1 MHTKWATVGAIAML
15 DLNQM
20 ALFVQVVQAGSF
32 AEASRRLG
40 MPPTTLS
47 RQVAQLED
55 TLQARLLQRTTRKL
69 TLTDAGR
76 TLFDQCAAQ
85 IDALNNA
92 ASQLAGDNQAPKGP
106 IRVAASAGFFDFFPM
121 EWVTEFLDSYP
132 GVQLEFVLS
141 DAMADFIGEGIDVA
155 FRGSAELPDSSLVA
169 RKVASGYLTLA
180 ASPAYLAARGTP
192 RTVDDLAAH
201 DCIRAV
207 GQSGPTTWR
216 LVGPDGPVQVAV
228 SGRFSASTGPAQ
240 KKAALGGLGICLL
253 PMGSLQ
259 DSLQSGTLVP
269 VLPGVASSVGNLYV
283 VYPSRRHVPRAVTAF
298 VEMTVRRLAGLIQ
311 PTLTGSGGQS
321 TP

>member
-1 MHTKWATVGAIAML
+1 ML

-55 TLQARLLQRTTRKL
+55 ALQTRLLQRTTRKL

-76 TLFDQCAAQ
+76 TLFDQSAAQ
-85 IDALNNA
+85 IEALQSA
-92 ASQLAGDNQAPKGP
+92 ASQLAGEHQAPKGS
-106 IRVAASAGFFDFFPM
+106 IRVAASAGFFDFYEI
-121 EWVTEFLDSYP
+121 EWVAEFLAAYP

-169 RKVASGYLTLA
+169 RKVASGYLALA

-192 RTVDDLAAH
+192 RTVEDLAAH
-201 DCIRAV
+201 DCIRTV
-207 GQSGPTTWR
+207 GQAGPTTWR
-216 LVGPDGPVQVAV
+216 LNGPDGPSPVAV
-228 SGRFSASTGPAQ
+228 SGRFSATTGPAQ
-240 KKAALGGLGICLL
+240 KKAAIGGLGICLL
-253 PMGSLQ
+253 PMAALQ
-259 DSLQSGTLVP
+259 ASFRSGELIE

-298 VEMTVRRLAGLIQ
+298 VEMTVQRLAAVI
-311 PTLTGSGGQS
+311 PTPPTASARQG
-321 TP
+321 

>member
-1 MHTKWATVGAIAML
+1 ML

-32 AEASRRLG
+32 AEAARRLA

-55 TLQARLLQRTTRKL
+55 ALQARLLQRTTRKL

-85 IDALNNA
+85 IDALKNA
-92 ASQLAGDNQAPKGP
+92 ASQLAGDNQTPKGN
-106 IRVAASAGFFDFFPM
+106 IRVAASAGFFEFFQM
-121 EWVTEFLDSYP
+121 EWIAEFLDRYP
-132 GVQLEFVLS
+132 GVQLEFVLA

-155 FRGSAELPDSSLVA
+155 FRGSPELPDSSLVA
-169 RKVASGYLTLA
+169 RKVASGYLALA

-192 RTVDDLAAH
+192 RTVQDLAAH

-207 GQSGPTTWR
+207 GQTAGPTLWR
-216 LVGPDGPVQVAV
+216 LNGPEGSTQIAV
-228 SGRFSASTGPAQ
+228 TGRFSANTGPAQ
-240 KKAALGGLGICLL
+240 KKAAIGGLGICLL
-253 PMGSLQ
+253 PIGSLQ
-259 DSLQSGTLVP
+259 PNFRAGELVE

-298 VEMTVRRLAGLIQ
+298 VEMTVQRLGPLIQ
-311 PTLTGSGGQS
+311 PPFADVMPPG
-321 TP
+321 

>member
-1 MHTKWATVGAIAML
+1 MNAMP
-15 DLNQM
+15 DLNQL

-32 AEASRRLG
+32 AEASRRMG

-55 TLQARLLQRTTRKL
+55 SLQARLLQRTTRKL

-76 TLFDQCAAQ
+76 TLFDNCAPQ
-85 IDALNNA
+85 IDALNSA
-92 ASQLAGDNQAPKGP
+92 AHVLAGDNQAPKGT
-106 IRVAASAGFFDFFPM
+106 IRVAASAGFFDFFEM
-121 EWVTEFLDSYP
+121 AWVREFLDSYP

-141 DAMADFIGEGIDVA
+141 DGMADVIGEGIDVA

-169 RKVASGYLTLA
+169 RKLAVGSLALA

-192 RTVDDLAAH
+192 RTVEDLAGH

-207 GQSGPTTWR
+207 SPGATSSAQTTWR
-216 LVGPDGPVQVAV
+216 LQGPDGPVHIAV
-228 SGRFSASTGPAQ
+228 SGRFGANTGPAL
-240 KKAALGGLGICLL
+240 KEAAVGGLGICLL
-253 PMGSLQ
+253 PYGSLQ
-259 DSLQSGTLVP
+259 DSIRSGTLVQ

-298 VEMTVRRLAGLIQ
+298 VELTVQRVSALMGA
-311 PTLTGSGGQS
+311 
-321 TP
+321 TPERPSP

>member
-1 MHTKWATVGAIAML
+1 ML

-20 ALFVQVVQAGSF
+20 ALFVHVVQAGSF
-32 AEASRRLG
+32 AEAARRLA

-55 TLQARLLQRTTRKL
+55 SLRARLLQRTTRKL

-85 IDALNNA
+85 IDALKNA
-92 ASQLAGDNQAPKGP
+92 ASQLAGDNQTPKGS
-106 IRVAASAGFFDFFPM
+106 IRVAASAGFFEFFQM
-121 EWVTEFLDSYP
+121 EWIAEFLDRYP
-132 GVQLEFVLS
+132 GVQLEFVLA

-155 FRGSAELPDSSLVA
+155 FRGSPELPDSSLVA
-169 RKVASGYLTLA
+169 RKVASGYLALA

-192 RTVDDLAAH
+192 RSVEDLAAH

-207 GQSGPTTWR
+207 GQAGPTTWR
-216 LVGPDGPVQVAV
+216 LNGPDGPAQIAV
-228 SGRFSASTGPAQ
+228 TGRFSANTGPAL
-240 KKAALGGLGICLL
+240 KKAAIGGLGICLL
-253 PMGSLQ
+253 PIGSL
-259 DSLQSGTLVP
+259 LPHFHAGELVE

-298 VEMTVRRLAGLIQ
+298 VEMTVQRLAPLIQ
-311 PTLTGSGGQS
+311 PPTSRM
-321 TP
+321 TPSA

>member
-1 MHTKWATVGAIAML
+1 ML

-20 ALFVQVVQAGSF
+20 SLFVQVVQAGSF
-32 AEASRRLG
+32 AEAARRLA

-55 TLQARLLQRTTRKL
+55 ALQARLLQRTTRKL

-85 IDALNNA
+85 IDALRDA
-92 ASQLAGDNQAPKGP
+92 ACQLAGDNQTPRGSV
-106 IRVAASAGFFDFFPM
+106 RVAASAGFFEFFQM
-121 EWVTEFLDSYP
+121 EWITEFLDRHP
-132 GVQLEFVLS
+132 AVQLEFVLA

-169 RKVASGYLTLA
+169 RKVASGYLALA

-192 RTVDDLAAH
+192 RSVEDLAAH

-207 GQSGPTTWR
+207 GQTGPTTWR
-216 LVGPDGPVQVAV
+216 LNGPEGSTAIAV
-228 SGRFSASTGPAQ
+228 NGRFAANTGPAL

-253 PMGSLQ
+253 PI
-259 DSLQSGTLVP
+259 GTLQPHFRAGDLVE

-283 VYPSRRHVPRAVTAF
+283 VYPSRRYVPPAVTAF
-298 VEMTVRRLAGLIQ
+298 VEMTVQRLAPLIQ
-311 PTLTGSGGQS
+311 PPFTGAA
-321 TP
+321 TPH